1 MVFILLK
8 HSSILIVPHFMI
20 TTKYVNYKQVLNL
33 SGIHLLIISVWC
45 TLIALVFYFL
55 EWEWMVIPWVPVAL
69 IGTAEAFLVGFK
81 NNQAYDRLWE
91 ARKIWGGIVNSS
103 RSFAAMIYAFDAASD
118 KVGQFELEDRRRKI
132 VCRHIAW
139 LYAFREQLLVPT
151 DWEHIKAEQQHAK
164 QINQRRNRLIKA
176 GFPDYGRTPIFLNK
190 YLSEEEADLQSHYN
204 NFATYLIAQQS
215 KDVNELKN
223 MQAISDFNQMQ
234 LQDCLNEFYT
244 WQGQAER
251 IKKFP
256 LPRQFAS
263 TAFVFN
269 IIFIMLLPLGLV
281 SEFAK
286 LGDWGIWAS
295 IPFCITVGWIY
306 IIMELVGDYSEN
318 PFEGLMFDIP
328 MLSICRNIEIDLLQI
343 IGETDLP
350 EPISPKNG
358 VLV

>member
-1 MVFILLK
+1 
-8 HSSILIVPHFMI
+8 MI

-33 SGIHLLIISVWC
+33 AGFHLILISIWC
-45 TLIALVFYFL
+45 TLIAVLFYFYNWL
-55 EWEWMVIPWVPVAL
+55 WMIIPWVPVAL

-103 RSFAAMIYAFDAASD
+103 RSFAAMVYAFETDNNE
-118 KVGQFELEDRRRKI
+118 VGAFDLEDRRKKI
-132 VCRHIAW
+132 VYRHIAW
-139 LYAFREQLLVPT
+139 LYAFRDQLLVPT
-151 DWEHIKAEQQHAK
+151 EWEHIKAEEKKSHHIDQK
-164 QINQRRNRLIKA
+164 RNRLIKA
-176 GFPDYGRTPIFLNK
+176 GFPDYGRTPIFINK
-190 YLSEEEADLQSHYN
+190 YLSEEEAELQSQYK
-204 NFATYLIAQQS
+204 NFATYLISQQA

-223 MQAISDFNQMQ
+223 LKTISDFNQKQ

-244 WQGQAER
+244 LQGQAER

-281 SEFAK
+281 NEFAK
-286 LGDWGIWAS
+286 LGDWGIWTS
-295 IPFCITVGWIY
+295 IPFCITIGWIY

-343 IGETDLP
+343 AGETELP
-350 EPISPKNG
+350 DAITSKNG

>member
-1 MVFILLK
+1 
-8 HSSILIVPHFMI
+8 MI

-33 SGIHLLIISVWC
+33 SGFHLIMISLWC
-45 TLIALVFYFL
+45 TLIAVLFHYFN
-55 EWEWMVIPWVPVAL
+55 WQWMVIPWVPVAL

-91 ARKIWGGIVNSS
+91 ARKIWGGVVNSS
-103 RSFAAMIYAFDAASD
+103 RSLGSMVYAFETSNQELGKFD
-118 KVGQFELEDRRRKI
+118 LEDRRKKI
-132 VCRHIAW
+132 IYRHIAW
-139 LYAFREQLLVPT
+139 MYTFREQLLVPSE
-151 DWEHIKAEQQHAK
+151 WEHIKVEEDQLK
-164 QINQRRNRLIKA
+164 NTDLKRNRLIKA
-176 GFPDYGRTPIFLNK
+176 GFPDYGRTSIFLNK
-190 YLSEEEADLQSHYN
+190 YLSSEEVELQPHYK
-204 NFATYLIAQQS
+204 NFATYLIAQQA

-223 MQAISDFNQMQ
+223 MNAISEFNQIQ

-244 WQGQAER
+244 LQGQAER

-281 SEFAK
+281 NEFAK
-286 LGDWGIWAS
+286 LGDYGIWAS
-295 IPFCITVGWIY
+295 IPFCITIGWIY

-328 MLSICRNIEIDLLQI
+328 MLSICRSIETDLLQMA
-343 IGETDLP
+343 GETELP
-350 EPISPKNG
+350 DPIMSKNG

>member
-1 MVFILLK
+1 
-8 HSSILIVPHFMI
+8 MI
-20 TTKYVNYKQVLNL
+20 TTKYVNYKRIFNL
-33 SGIHLLIISVWC
+33 SGFHVILISVWC
-45 TLIALVFYFL
+45 TLIAVLFHVFH
-55 EWEWMVIPWVPVAL
+55 WDWMIIPWVPVAL

-103 RSFAAMIYAFDAASD
+103 RMLGSMVYAFDTNHQETGKFD
-118 KVGQFELEDRRRKI
+118 LEDRRKKI
-132 VCRHIAW
+132 VFRHIAW
-139 LYAFREQLLVPT
+139 LYQLREQLLIPT
-151 DWEHIKAEQQHAK
+151 EWEHIKVEESQLKNTDHK
-164 QINQRRNRLIKA
+164 RNRLIRA
-176 GFPDYGRTPIFLNK
+176 GFPDYGRTSIFLNK
-190 YLSEEEADLQSHYN
+190 YLSEEEFDLQSHYK
-204 NFATYLIAQQS
+204 NFATYLIARQS

-223 MQAISDFNQMQ
+223 IGAISDFNQKQ

-244 WQGQAER
+244 LQGQAER

-286 LGDWGIWAS
+286 LGDWGIWVS
-295 IPFCITVGWIY
+295 VPFCIIIGWIY

-328 MLSICRNIEIDLLQI
+328 MLSICRTIETDLLQMT
-343 IGETDLP
+343 GETDLP
-350 EPISPKNG
+350 DPIASKQG

>member
-1 MVFILLK
+1 
-8 HSSILIVPHFMI
+8 MI
-20 TTKYVNYKQVLNL
+20 TTKYVNYRQVLNL
-33 SGIHLLIISVWC
+33 SGFHVILISIWC
-45 TLIALVFYFL
+45 TLIAVLFHFFN
-55 EWEWMVIPWVPVAL
+55 WEWMIIPWVPVAL

-103 RSFAAMIYAFDAASD
+103 RSFAAMVYAFDTQHEKMGS
-118 KVGQFELEDRRRKI
+118 FELEDRRKRL
-132 VCRHIAW
+132 VNRHIAW
-139 LYAFREQLLVPT
+139 LYAFREQILVPT
-151 DWEHIKAEQQHAK
+151 DWEHIKSDQQHTQK
-164 QINQRRNRLIKA
+164 INRRRNRLIKA

-190 YLSEEEADLQSHYN
+190 YLTEEEAELQSHYK

-223 MQAISDFNQMQ
+223 ENAISDFNQMQ

-244 WQGQAER
+244 LQGQAER
-251 IKKFP
+251 IEKFP

-269 IIFIMLLPLGLV
+269 VLFIMLLPLGLV
-281 SEFAK
+281 NEFSK
-286 LGDWGIWAS
+286 LGDYGIWMS
-295 IPFCITVGWIY
+295 IPFCIIIGWIY

-343 IGETDLP
+343 MGETELP
-350 EPISPKNG
+350 DPISSKNG

>member
-1 MVFILLK
+1 
-8 HSSILIVPHFMI
+8 MI
-20 TTKYVNYKQVLNL
+20 TTKYINYKQVFNL
-33 SGIHLLIISVWC
+33 SGFHLILISVWC
-45 TLIALVFYFL
+45 TLIAVVFHFFN
-55 EWEWMVIPWVPVAL
+55 WHWMVIPWVPVAL

-103 RSFAAMIYAFDAASD
+103 RSFASMVYAFDSA
-118 KVGQFELEDRRRKI
+118 KENMNNPELDERRKKI
-132 VCRHIAW
+132 VFRHIAW
-139 LYAFREQLLVPT
+139 LYQFRDQLLIPT
-151 DWEHIKAEQQHAK
+151 EWEHIKVEEDHFK
-164 QINQRRNRLIKA
+164 NIDHKRNRLIRA
-176 GFPDYGRTPIFLNK
+176 GFPDYGRAPIFISK
-190 YLSEEEADLQSHYN
+190 YLSDEEADLQSHYK
-204 NFATYLIAQQS
+204 NFATYLISQQA

-223 MQAISDFNQMQ
+223 QQGISEFNQMQ

-244 WQGQAER
+244 LQGQAER

-269 IIFIMLLPLGLV
+269 VIFIMLLPLGLV

-286 LGDWGIWAS
+286 LGTWGIWAS
-295 IPFCITVGWIY
+295 VPFCIIIGWIY

-328 MLSICRNIEIDLLQI
+328 MLSICRTIEIDLLQMT
-343 IGETDLP
+343 GETDLP
-350 EPISPKNG
+350 EAIASKNG

>member
-1 MVFILLK
+1 
-8 HSSILIVPHFMI
+8 MI

-33 SGIHLLIISVWC
+33 SGFHVIVISIWC
-45 TLIALVFYFL
+45 TLIAVIFHIYK
-55 EWEWMVIPWVPVAL
+55 WEWMTIPWVAVAL

-81 NNQAYDRLWE
+81 NNQAYERLWE
-91 ARKIWGGIVNSS
+91 ARKIWGGIVNTS
-103 RSFAAMIYAFDAASD
+103 RSFASMVYAFDTTND
-118 KVGQFELEDRRRKI
+118 KVGKFDLDERRKKI
-132 VCRHIAW
+132 VYRQIAW
-139 LYAFREQLLVPT
+139 LYAFREQSLVPVE
-151 DWEHIKAEQQHAK
+151 WEHIKIEEDKLKNTDH
-164 QINQRRNRLIKA
+164 NRNRLIKA

-190 YLSEEEADLQSHYN
+190 YLSEEECELQSQYK
-204 NFATYLIAQQS
+204 NFATYLISQQA
-215 KDVNELKN
+215 KDINDLKN
-223 MQAISDFNQMQ
+223 TKAISDFNQIQ
-234 LQDCLNEFYT
+234 LQDCLTEFYAL
-244 WQGQAER
+244 QGQAER

-286 LGDWGIWAS
+286 LEDWGIWAS
-295 IPFCITVGWIY
+295 IPFCITIGWIY

-328 MLSICRNIEIDLLQI
+328 MLSICRTIEIDLLQMT
-343 IGETDLP
+343 GEHDDLP
-350 EPISPKNG
+350 EPIASKNG